1 MEVKNPLFKE
11 EFSSNNISQSEM
23 PPTYST
29 LESQES
35 TKNEQL
41 IEIDENKH
49 ESDKNLNQPNEP
61 ESVTIQIN
69 ESNTTSQ
76 N

>member
-11 EFSSNNISQSEM
+11 EFSSNNISQSVM
-23 PPTYST
+23 PPAYST
-29 LESQES
+29 VESQES

-41 IEIDENKH
+41 IDIDENKH
-49 ESDKNLNQPNEP
+49 ESDKNFNQPNEP